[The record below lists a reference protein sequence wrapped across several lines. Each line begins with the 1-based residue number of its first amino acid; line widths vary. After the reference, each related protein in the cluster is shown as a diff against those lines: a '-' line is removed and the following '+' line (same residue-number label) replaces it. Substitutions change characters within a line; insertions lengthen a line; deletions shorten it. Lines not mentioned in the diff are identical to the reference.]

1 MDKMDNGQNGHFAF
15 MMQNDVFSSKK
26 RTLCFYCES
35 VKIAEKVQDARNYLE
50 KVLAF
55 ALKKL

>member
-1 MDKMDNGQNGHFAF
+1 

-35 VKIAEKVQDARNYLE
+35 VKIAEKVLGARNYLE

-55 ALKKL
+55 ALKKQ